1 MSAARAIALAVLL
14 GFWACRD
21 ALTPSQSGP
30 RHGAIAVIPG
40 QYIVVFRDT
49 VADPV
54 GLAQSLVNAQ
64 SGTLL
69 HSYTSALQGFAAR
82 LSDAAVAALR
92 QNALIAYVEPD
103 RAGRV
108 PSTWLMAASRG
119 RQRLGPMGP
128 LPSAGAGAVAPDRAA
143 RMSVTQQMDANGDP
157 WGLDRI
163 DQRALPLSG
172 MYTYTSTGAGVH
184 VYILD
189 SGIWTAHPEFE
200 QRADIVY
207 DYAGG
212 NGQDCF
218 GHGTLVAGVVG
229 AATYGVAK
237 GVFLHGVRVWAAD
250 CQGSL
255 TVSEVIAGIDWV
267 TAHHQSPAVANL
279 PTFGLPTTSTAFVT
293 AIQKLWDSGVF
304 VATTANNGNE
314 DACQE
319 ASGQTPFA
327 VAASTRAD
335 TKASFSNWGQC
346 VKIYAP
352 GEDIKST
359 WPGGGTSTQSGTS
372 FAAPH
377 VAGVAALYKGT
388 FGDTSSGVVANW
400 ILSNATAGVIT
411 GNPPGT
417 PNLLLYSPAGPL
429 PPPVATFT
437 FGCSGL
443 SCSFDASSSQAQ
455 TSATYGWSW
464 GDGGTGTGKTA
475 TYSYAAAGT
484 YSVTLTVTDAGGSNS
499 QTQSVTVSSAPPPSP
514 VATFTFGCSGLSCS
528 FDASSSQAQTS
539 ATYNW
544 GWGDGASGTG
554 QTATHTYAAGG
565 TYSVTLAVTDGGG
578 SSTQTQSVTV
588 VAPPGNLTVT
598 ASTTGLSL
606 SLNGYTITV
615 DGTAIQQIPANGSV
629 AFTGLVAGSH
639 SVSLSGASVNCS
651 VSSANPQ
658 TVTVP
663 SGGTATSTFAVSC
676 VP

>member
-1 MSAARAIALAVLL
+1 MSAARAISLAVLL

-21 ALTPSQSGP
+21 DLTPSQSGP

-69 HSYTSALQGFAAR
+69 HTYTSALQGFAAR

-103 RAGRV
+103 RAGTV
-108 PSTWLMAASRG
+108 PSTWLMAASSD

-128 LPSAGAGAVAPDRAA
+128 VAPDRAA
-143 RMSVTQQMDANGDP
+143 SMSLTQQMDANGDP

-163 DQRALPLSG
+163 DQRALPLSRT
-172 MYTYTSTGAGVH
+172 YTYTSTGAGVH

-279 PTFGLPTTSTAFVT
+279 PTFTLPATSTAFVT

-304 VATTANNGNE
+304 VATTASNSNE

-327 VAASTRAD
+327 VAASTRTD
-335 TKASFSNWGQC
+335 NKASFSNWGRC

-359 WPGGGTSTQSGTS
+359 WPGGGTRTQSGTS

-388 FGDTSSGVVANW
+388 FGDASSDVVANW

-417 PNLLLYSPAGPL
+417 PNLLLYSPAGPP
-429 PPPVATFT
+429 PPPVANFT

-443 SCSFDASSSQAQ
+443 SCSFDASRSQAQ

-514 VATFTFGCSGLSCS
+514 VANFTFGCSGLSCS

-539 ATYNW
+539 ATYGW
-544 GWGDGASGTG
+544 IWGDGASGKG
-554 QTATHTYAAGG
+554 QTATHTYAAGR
-565 TYSVTLAVTDGGG
+565 TYSVTLRVTDAGG

-615 DGTAIQQIPANGSV
+615 DRTASQQIPVNGSV
-629 AFTGLVAGSH
+629 AYTDLVEGSH

-663 SGGTATSTFAVSC
+663 SGGTARSTFAVSC

>member
-1 MSAARAIALAVLL
+1 
-14 GFWACRD
+14 
-21 ALTPSQSGP
+21 
-30 RHGAIAVIPG
+30 
-40 QYIVVFRDT
+40 
-49 VADPV
+49 
-54 GLAQSLVNAQ
+54 
-64 SGTLL
+64 
-69 HSYTSALQGFAAR
+69 
-82 LSDAAVAALR
+82 
-92 QNALIAYVEPD
+92 
-103 RAGRV
+103 
-108 PSTWLMAASRG
+108 
-119 RQRLGPMGP
+119 MGP
-128 LPSAGAGAVAPDRAA
+128 VALDRAA
-143 RMSVTQQMDANGDP
+143 GMSVTQPMDANGEP

-163 DQRALPLSG
+163 DQRALPLSRT
-172 MYTYTSTGAGVH
+172 YTYTSTGAGVH

-212 NGQDCF
+212 DGQDCF

-279 PTFGLPTTSTAFVT
+279 PTFTLPATSTAFVA

-304 VATTANNGNE
+304 VATTASNSNE

-327 VAASTRAD
+327 VAASTSAD

-352 GEDIKST
+352 GEEIEST
-359 WPGGGTSTQSGTS
+359 WPGGGTRTQSGTS

-388 FGDTSSGVVANW
+388 FGDASSGVVANW

-417 PNLLLYSPAGPL
+417 PNLLLYSPAGPP
-429 PPPVATFT
+429 PPPVSNFT

-464 GDGGTGTGKTA
+464 GDGGMGTGRTA

-499 QTQSVTVSSAPPPSP
+499 QTQSVTVSSAPPPPPPPPPP
-514 VATFTFGCSGLSCS
+514 VANFTFGCSGLSCS
-528 FDASSSQAQTS
+528 FDATSSQTQTS
-539 ATYNW
+539 ATYSW
-544 GWGDGASGTG
+544 GWDDGASGTG

-565 TYSVTLAVTDGGG
+565 TYNVTLAVTDGGG
-578 SSTQTQSVTV
+578 SSSQTQSVTV

-615 DGTAIQQIPANGSV
+615 DGTTSQQIPANGSV
-629 AFTGLVAGSH
+629 SFTRLVAGSH

-676 VP
+676 VPRSMR

>member
-1 MSAARAIALAVLL
+1 MSAARAISLAVLL

-21 ALTPSQSGP
+21 DLTPSQSGP

-69 HSYTSALQGFAAR
+69 HTYTSALQGFAAR

-103 RAGRV
+103 RAGTV
-108 PSTWLMAASRG
+108 PSTWLMAASSD

-128 LPSAGAGAVAPDRAA
+128 VAPDRAA
-143 RMSVTQQMDANGDP
+143 SMSLTQQMDANGDP

-163 DQRALPLSG
+163 DQRALPLSRT
-172 MYTYTSTGAGVH
+172 YTYTSTGAGVH

-279 PTFGLPTTSTAFVT
+279 PTFTLPATSTAFVT

-304 VATTANNGNE
+304 VATTASNSNE

-327 VAASTRAD
+327 VAASTRTD
-335 TKASFSNWGQC
+335 NKASFSNWGRC

-359 WPGGGTSTQSGTS
+359 WPGGGTRTQSGTS

-388 FGDTSSGVVANW
+388 FGDASSDVVANW

-417 PNLLLYSPAGPL
+417 PNLLLYSPAGPP
-429 PPPVATFT
+429 PPPVANFT

-443 SCSFDASSSQAQ
+443 SCSFDASRSQAQ

-499 QTQSVTVSSAPPPSP
+499 QTQSVTVSAPPPSP
-514 VATFTFGCSGLSCS
+514 VANFTFGCSGLSCS

-539 ATYNW
+539 ATYGW
-544 GWGDGASGTG
+544 SWGDGASGTG
-554 QTATHTYAAGG
+554 QTATYTYAAEG

-615 DGTAIQQIPANGSV
+615 DGTASQQIPVNGSV
-629 AFTGLVAGSH
+629 AFTDLVEGSH

-663 SGGTATSTFAVSC
+663 SGGTARSTFAVSC